1 MKASRK
7 HIPAV
12 SMSDLVCHFDG
23 TVQAYLGQKKSW
35 MVLNLGMFNVIHVW
49 CKKVALNSMHQYITI
64 QYFKRFVIFHIIMQ
78 ASSICP
84 IYHLPCY
91 QHGKSINTQRIRK
104 PLRCSYRHR
113 SIAQGPPVS
122 SFSLR
127 WKMSD
132 QRIPSL
138 NHILGWPR
146 LRSLKFPQN
155 LLFGVVKKAKKQKTC
170 FQPKPSWEDS
180 IYQKQTHHFIWGW
193 LVEVAIKMCFYTR
206 CFYTQSDHPESPT
219 CDPWELDQEKLQLDF

>member
-1 MKASRK
+1 MRASRK

-23 TVQAYLGQKKSW
+23 TVQAYLGQKKLW

-127 WKMSD
+127 GKMSD

-138 NHILGWPR
+138 NHILG
-146 LRSLKFPQN
+146 
-155 LLFGVVKKAKKQKTC
+155 LFGVVKKAKKQKTC
-170 FQPKPSWEDS
+170 FQPNFLVPL
-180 IYQKQTHHFIWGW
+180 QT
-193 LVEVAIKMCFYTR
+193 
-206 CFYTQSDHPESPT
+206 
-219 CDPWELDQEKLQLDF
+219 